1 MLVEVP
7 ADCTRSIVFAGGL
20 ALEARSCPPCSNG
33 VGDDVTRVL
42 IGGVMVLGYVR
53 FH

>member
-1 MLVEVP
+1 MSTMQQWEL
-7 ADCTRSIVFAGGL
+7 S
-20 ALEARSCPPCSNG
+20 

-42 IGGVMVLGYVR
+42 IGGGGGGGGGVMVLGYVR

>member
-1 MLVEVP
+1 MSTMQQWEV
-7 ADCTRSIVFAGGL
+7 S
-20 ALEARSCPPCSNG
+20 